1 MAEKIA
7 KGKNKKQK
15 KTKYLQSPLMMFI
28 LWSENLKAQCFMRFA
43 VLTHLAK
50 SLQLPEFFSI
60 PHISTSA
67 DSCKWQFK
75 KGLVIEKY
83 LQTCFWSESGVV
95 TACRLRA
102 APAGWATFDLLSYF
116 ACKSMHDFS

>member
-7 KGKNKKQK
+7 KGKNKKQQK
-15 KTKYLQSPLMMFI
+15 KNKYLQSPLMMFI
-28 LWSENLKAQCFMRFA
+28 LCSENLKAQCFMRFA

-50 SLQLPEFFSI
+50 LLQLPEFLSI

-83 LQTCFWSESGVV
+83 LQTCF
-95 TACRLRA
+95 
-102 APAGWATFDLLSYF
+102 
-116 ACKSMHDFS
+116 